1 MTQTPAPS
9 AATGPVFSA
18 ITSSTRHI
26 YELLRCIGFMP
37 IANVSISADNVRFS
51 VEDSHSMQANVC
63 LTPDLFSS
71 YNYTPSST
79 YLDTIAAAPPSSAEQ
94 FNLESIDDG
103 VKFQISLSALLECL
117 QIFGADGS
125 SNSSGGGGNN
135 NNSRRGIGGGISG
148 RENVP
153 FGRQQGPFFG
163 NPNLFEQNSLRL
175 PGTCRFV
182 YQGTGFPLSII
193 LEDAGVTTTCH
204 LTTFI
209 PPSTIDLIPFNRTT
223 LTHKIILKSAF
234 LHDALLELD
243 SLSPET
249 LLYSVSPHKKP
260 NFSLSATGILSSATI
275 DFSANNKNV
284 METFL
289 VNEAC
294 VGRYKFGL
302 VRKAIKA
309 MDYASKVSLR
319 GDGEGVLSMQY
330 LVEVGEK
337 GASPTFIDFRFLP
350 LNDDDD
356 EYDEESYGREG
367 DEGSGDIDDDA
378 DEMML

>member
-1 MTQTPAPS
+1 MTQGPTPS
-9 AATGPVFSA
+9 AAPGPVFSA
-18 ITSSTRHI
+18 ISSSTRHI
-26 YELLRCIGFMP
+26 YDLLKCIGFMP
-37 IANVSISADNVRFS
+37 IASVSISADNIRFS

-71 YNYTPSST
+71 YNYTPSTAHLESSS
-79 YLDTIAAAPPSSAEQ
+79 AAPPSSAEQ
-94 FNLESIDDG
+94 FNLESEENN

-125 SNSSGGGGNN
+125 NNSGGGGGGNN
-135 NNSRRGIGGGISG
+135 NRQGGTGGVSG
-148 RENVP
+148 RDNVP
-153 FGRQQGPFFG
+153 FGRQQAPFLG

-175 PGTCRFV
+175 PGTCRFL

-204 LTTFI
+204 LTTFV
-209 PPSTIDLIPFNRTT
+209 PPSSIDLIPFNRTT

-243 SLSPET
+243 HLSPET
-249 LLYSVSPHKKP
+249 LIYSVSPHRRP
-260 NFSLSATGILSSATI
+260 NFSLSAAGILSSATI
-275 DFSANNKNV
+275 DFSANNKIV

-289 VNEAC
+289 VHEEF

-302 VRKAIKA
+302 VRKAMRA
-309 MDYASKVSLR
+309 MGVASKVSLR

-330 LVEVGEK
+330 LVEVGDK
-337 GASPTFIDFRFLP
+337 GAAPTFIDFRFLP
-350 LNDDDD
+350 LNHEDEYEDD
-356 EYDEESYGREG
+356 EG
-367 DEGSGDIDDDA
+367 DHSGLDGAEDDA
-378 DEMML
+378 DGDEMME